1 MEDQKLEAKF
11 RELLSEYAKALHWTR
26 EKLKETQSECQRL
39 KLIIWKISEGCD
51 GKEDCPDDFDP

>member
-11 RELLSEYAKALHWTR
+11 RELLKEYAAALKWTR

-39 KLIIWKISEGCD
+39 KLIIWKISEGYEE
-51 GKEDCPDDFDP
+51 KEEMPDDFDP